1 MITKEDDHGINED
14 AFLFNEWRSLKMKT
28 KTPNTIEQEINE
40 IRLKIYEATKDMTP
54 EQLTEYYRK
63 SGEASAK
70 KYGFQIVSSTK
81 DKK

>member
-1 MITKEDDHGINED
+1 
-14 AFLFNEWRSLKMKT
+14 MKT
-28 KTPNTIEQEINE
+28 KTLKTIEQEVNQ
-40 IRLKIYEATKDMTP
+40 IRLKIYEKTKDMTP

-70 KYGFQIVSSTK
+70 KYGFKIIAGAK